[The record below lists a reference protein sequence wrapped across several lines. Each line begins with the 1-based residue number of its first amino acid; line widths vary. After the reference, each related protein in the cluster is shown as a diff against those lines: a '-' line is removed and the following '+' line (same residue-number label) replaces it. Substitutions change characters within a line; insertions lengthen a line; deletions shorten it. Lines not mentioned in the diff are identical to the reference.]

1 MKRLGAWLLCAALA
15 VLLSACGKAPAPQ
28 MYIEAAQLTEQ
39 EQNIAD
45 LLDEA
50 PTDYIYDFSL
60 DDKVSSIHFSVYELI
75 EGQWQPCVGGGD
87 WAFQD
92 ADGRLALSFDKIPE
106 GMRVALQS
114 QHHGGA
120 TSHSI
125 EQPQLEG
132 MSVTTSKRTS
142 PVEVVYEQEI
152 PLAIQILTT
161 KDAVH
166 SYDVDAFFQPE
177 RYAPYGYEHIYA
189 VTVMFSQKPLSG

>member
-1 MKRLGAWLLCAALA
+1 M
-15 VLLSACGKAPAPQ
+15 
-28 MYIEAAQLTEQ
+28 
-39 EQNIAD
+39 
-45 LLDEA
+45 
-50 PTDYIYDFSL
+50 
-60 DDKVSSIHFSVYELI
+60 
-75 EGQWQPCVGGGD
+75 
-87 WAFQD
+87 
-92 ADGRLALSFDKIPE
+92 
-106 GMRVALQS
+106 ALQS

-152 PLAIQILTT
+152 PLAIQILTA